1 MKILLAVDGS
11 AQSLEAVRFVVRLVD
26 EGLQASL
33 VLANVQEPASL
44 YELVRLHDA
53 QAIEQVSAGAAA
65 SALEVA
71 RALLDRAEIGYEA
84 EAASGAAAPTLV
96 ELAERFGCDAVFMG
110 ARGLGDSGMAGLGS
124 VAHAV
129 LNASAVP
136 VTIVK
141 QATQADAGAEPDD
154 DQPDAPAAR
163 APDAVSR

>member
-33 VLANVQEPASL
+33 LLANVQEPASL

-53 QAIEQVSAGAAA
+53 QAIEQVSAGAAV

-71 RALLDRAEIGYEA
+71 RALLDRAEIGFEA
-84 EAASGAAAPTLV
+84 EAASGEAAHTLV
-96 ELAERFGCDAVFMG
+96 ELAERFGCDAIVMG
-110 ARGLGDSGMAGLGS
+110 ARGLGDSNMTGLGS

-141 QATQADAGAEPDD
+141 RATQADASAEPDD
-154 DQPDAPAAR
+154 ELRDDSAPHEPGAA
-163 APDAVSR
+163 SR